1 MFQVR
6 AVRSADDPSLSHP
19 PRATDVGAGAV
30 GWGSLHA
37 TAHSA
42 ATKTAARGS
51 IGPSQVWGRQR
62 RSQTPVKRRSRGSL
76 CGVTDAPPLPLSPH
90 HIAVDHVADDPGDE
104 RVTPGFGH
112 EPTLPFELVERIR
125 QRRAGDA
132 RGPLERRAVHAPPE
146 HRRGDEY
153 RLRVARETTEVDSDR

>member
-42 ATKTAARGS
+42 ATKTASRGG

-62 RSQTPVKRRSRGSL
+62 RSQTPVKRRSRESL

-104 RVTPGFGH
+104 RVTPGFSH
-112 EPTLPFELVERIR
+112 EPTLPFKLVERTR
-125 QRRAGDA
+125 QRRARDA
-132 RGPLERRAVHAPPE
+132 RGPLKPPPPHPPPHHPPATENRLPHAR
-146 HRRGDEY
+146 H
-153 RLRVARETTEVDSDR
+153 T